1 MEWLIRYGGSAENVP
16 GYDCS
21 SSDRRN
27 GTTSHTIGTVFITF
41 GIIGEVVA
49 SRLFEHIVYALDMMV
64 MVKKKYRAFSCY
76 KIMIALGI
84 CDMSAIFVLCILGGY
99 FWMYYNCPHVVNN
112 LVIMTVICAL
122 SMLYYRSVS
131 RLSDIGNRLLRW
143 VQKSVGH

>member
-1 MEWLIRYGGSAENVP
+1 
-16 GYDCS
+16 CS

-41 GIIGEVVA
+41 GIIGE
-49 SRLFEHIVYALDMMV
+49 IVYGLDMMV

-99 FWMYYNCPHVVNN
+99 FWMIGATYCTSPNFMYITGVLANGNDSLLFFINCSNHVKVFRM
-112 LVIMTVICAL
+112 IPTI
-122 SMLYYRSVS
+122 
-131 RLSDIGNRLLRW
+131 
-143 VQKSVGH
+143 